1 MKKPY
6 FQYFFD
12 ISLISQEIV
21 DNQRTNNDQHK
32 IPYKI
37 ESFQERSND
46 LHVTMGGSWWKH
58 PYTTHTFRNLFLIS
72 IENYL
77 QAELSKARLQEKDID
92 EERLE
97 GKLC

>member
-21 DNQRTNNDQHK
+21 DNPRTNNDQHK

-58 PYTTHTFRNLFLIS
+58 PTVDMILFWVF
-72 IENYL
+72 
-77 QAELSKARLQEKDID
+77 DID
-92 EERLE
+92 PINSDVDTN
-97 GKLC
+97 CD

>member
-21 DNQRTNNDQHK
+21 DNPRTNNDQHK

-58 PYTTHTFRNLFLIS
+58 PQESVPVAGFRMI
-72 IENYL
+72 
-77 QAELSKARLQEKDID
+77 
-92 EERLE
+92 
-97 GKLC
+97 

>member
-21 DNQRTNNDQHK
+21 DNPRTKNDQHK

-37 ESFQERSND
+37 KSFQERSND

-58 PYTTHTFRNLFLIS
+58 PCMFCENTVLIIFINL
-72 IENYL
+72 
-77 QAELSKARLQEKDID
+77 
-92 EERLE
+92 
-97 GKLC
+97 GKQ